1 MMYVEQGTK
10 LGIHAQL
17 SKKILFEHIDR
28 AVAQGTPFPVLKTT
42 QEHTVLKEVK
52 RRSPSTITVARA
64 IAPTDGMQGVADIE
78 GEEEVEWWAD
88 EVLKPLYEF
97 AEHNPDFQDYVDV
110 WEFINEADPVGDEG
124 YHNLGWVMRRCV
136 EKAFVDFPDMAW
148 GIASCNMGT
157 PEWSEMVA
165 FIDSG
170 VFEAGDVV
178 LCLHEG
184 VPKPVDAIDKWH
196 SSESD
201 DPDAGL
207 IPGAP
212 SVPEHGGALYGRV
225 TYWHQLLGDE
235 RMPPVIITEAYL
247 HAYGDNGEI
256 RRRAE
261 WVDELYSQLW
271 YVVGWLPFTYSP
283 TERWEKQD
291 YTPAYDGLL
300 DYMSSVAG
308 RENAPHPGGHKE
320 PEEPMDWREE
330 AILVSKALRKATGI
344 NWNPDHGYPRWAVQ
358 QPGHYA
364 PAHTE
369 YRFTA
374 QDGTVV
380 TVQGYV
386 DLSGTHPDKYLVY
399 DGGWRGMEHVEVI
412 TDGEPDDM
420 FLAVEPLSQRDPRWA
435 NVVLGQDTGHGVTI
449 GGWGCLMTAY
459 CVMARFLGLTDDLPP
474 EFQKHLV
481 ATGGM
486 TAQFTNNHALAKA
499 YPDKIESFGWKT
511 RADSTMHGSIRE
523 RLQAGMPVPARVDF
537 VPETSA
543 WEQHWV
549 LLIGVLPGDDYYIAD
564 PWTGEIGKLSD
575 IYPIAG
581 SDVLE
586 ALYYGWKDEPDSPLI
601 GPPGTI
607 DLVGQLSVHDELTYK
622 TRTLDEIKYITIH
635 HSATRNTI
643 SPEAFAR
650 YHITPREGA
659 PEGWP
664 GIGYG
669 YLVYEG
675 GEIVRVN
682 ELTTV
687 SYHDTQNRPSVGVCL
702 VGTFSNESPPSKQLA
717 ATRKLVDWLKAT
729 LPGVMARTHRSV
741 TGSRCPGETW
751 PSWWQAAT
759 GETDPVEPEPPAQ
772 LIDLRRF
779 KIAHPDAWRVV
790 KHVDDSGRETNE
802 DVQDMEL
809 GGGLFVRRKNQNG
822 EWHYRDNLHFYLFH
836 DTSPDADSNG
846 TARVYTLYKD
856 GIPGAPKSLIQQRV
870 GETWREGGKHRVK
883 FRAKD
888 DCRALAENSGEA

>member
-1 MMYVEQGTK
+1 
-10 LGIHAQL
+10 
-17 SKKILFEHIDR
+17 
-28 AVAQGTPFPVLKTT
+28 
-42 QEHTVLKEVK
+42 
-52 RRSPSTITVARA
+52 
-64 IAPTDGMQGVADIE
+64 
-78 GEEEVEWWAD
+78 
-88 EVLKPLYEF
+88 
-97 AEHNPDFQDYVDV
+97 
-110 WEFINEADPVGDEG
+110 
-124 YHNLGWVMRRCV
+124 
-136 EKAFVDFPDMAW
+136 
-148 GIASCNMGT
+148 
-157 PEWSEMVA
+157 
-165 FIDSG
+165 
-170 VFEAGDVV
+170 
-178 LCLHEG
+178 
-184 VPKPVDAIDKWH
+184 
-196 SSESD
+196 
-201 DPDAGL
+201 
-207 IPGAP
+207 
-212 SVPEHGGALYGRV
+212 
-225 TYWHQLLGDE
+225 
-235 RMPPVIITEAYL
+235 
-247 HAYGDNGEI
+247 
-256 RRRAE
+256 
-261 WVDELYSQLW
+261 
-271 YVVGWLPFTYSP
+271 
-283 TERWEKQD
+283 
-291 YTPAYDGLL
+291 
-300 DYMSSVAG
+300 
-308 RENAPHPGGHKE
+308 
-320 PEEPMDWREE
+320 MDWREE

-575 IYPIAG
+575 IYPIAD

-717 ATRKLVDWLKAT
+717 ATRRLVDWLKAT

-759 GETDPVEPEPPAQ
+759 GQEPPTPAIDMAQ
-772 LIDLRRF
+772 FFLP
-779 KIAHPDAWRVV
+779 A
-790 KHVDDSGRETNE
+790 SGDYGDIVMLENNWA
-802 DVQDMEL
+802 
-809 GGGLFVRRKNQNG
+809 GGQERQQLQRDGNTSFVTKNQQYEERTIG
-822 EWHYRDNLHFYLFH
+822 DERIFLNL
-836 DTSPDADSNG
+836 DTSPGEGEYYTVESMTG
-846 TARVYTLYKD
+846 WMPRYWRQGETFSRTETARFYRKGDCEPTDKVLSGTSVLRFVKLHTSYTTKGGVTFSDVVEIVWERNDVVEERYWY
-856 GIPGAPKSLIQQRV
+856 GAGVGLIAWRNRHGRESWAVELIRRGDQRDNV
-870 GETWREGGKHRVK
+870 RETGC
-883 FRAKD
+883 F
-888 DCRALAENSGEA
+888 S